1 MGYLW
6 IFIISIYRYINDL
19 TRQLSFLMN
28 NYKYELGEDPE
39 NKCIM
44 IPRYKALGRMSPDGK
59 RYPDKEISKPSEEDL
74 VPVRSIITKFTNRD
88 IVTPDLIGTKFK
100 DITHG
105 AGIGLSF
112 GTSLTENITQS
123 ALGLKHGG
131 HERVIDENGYLY
143 APRACKVRE
152 EGQWLYLDYKG
163 GSLKYPRPD
172 NLVLNAKESFAKG
185 DLVGTAYS
193 TTSPIYRLNAL
204 INLMSARG
212 SDGKR
217 YFEKDNVIVSDCY
230 AYQEGEIHYIENPRT
245 KRIEV
250 QIGSVRYD
258 YNPQCMYFFPEG
270 SHVKKL
276 ERFCSGVI
284 NMHHV
289 INDLGDNIRDIYL
302 IFRKQFYFLT
312 DGTYRKTGITEL
324 SAPQEEL
331 VEMLFISL
339 INVDYN
345 PKKDQIENIDYL
357 GTYSGVMS
365 NDSFYT
371 ILSYGWS
378 GRVVQKA
385 LRGEAGLKNDVMT
398 ETVLGLLLND
408 RLDDPMLPK

>member
-276 ERFCSGVI
+276 ERFCSGVV

-345 PKKDQIENIDYL
+345 PKKGQIENIDYL

-408 RLDDPMLPK
+408 KLDDPMLPK

>member
-1 MGYLW
+1 
-6 IFIISIYRYINDL
+6 
-19 TRQLSFLMN
+19 MN
-28 NYKYELGEDPE
+28 NYKFELGEDPE

-44 IPRYKALGRMSPDGK
+44 IPRYKALGRVSPDGK
-59 RYPDKEISKPSEEDL
+59 RYSEKPISNPSEDDL
-74 VPVRSIITKFTNRD
+74 VPVRSIITKFKEKD
-88 IVTPDLIGTKFK
+88 IVTPDLIGSKFK
-100 DITHG
+100 DITPG

-131 HERVIDENGYLY
+131 HERVIDENCYLY

-152 EGQWLYLDYKG
+152 EGHWMYLEYKG
-163 GSLKYPRPD
+163 GELKYPRPD

-204 INLMSARG
+204 INLMNARG
-212 SDGKR
+212 SNGTR

-230 AYQEGEIHYIENPRT
+230 AYEEGEIHYIENPKT

-250 QIGSVRYD
+250 QIGSRKYD

-270 SHVKKL
+270 AKVKKL
-276 ERFCSGVI
+276 ERFCSGVA
-284 NMHHV
+284 NMYHV
-289 INDLGDNIRDIYL
+289 VSDLGDNLNDIYL
-302 IFRKQFYFLT
+302 IFRKQFYYLT
-312 DGTYRKTGITEL
+312 DGAYRKSGITDL

-339 INVDYN
+339 ININFD
-345 PKKDQIENIDYL
+345 PKSDQIKNVDYL

-398 ETVLGLLLND
+398 ETVLGLLLSD
-408 RLDDPMLPK
+408 QLDDPMLPK

>member
-1 MGYLW
+1 
-6 IFIISIYRYINDL
+6 
-19 TRQLSFLMN
+19 MN

-39 NKCIM
+39 NMCIM
-44 IPRYKALGRMSPDGK
+44 IPRYKALGRVSPEGK
-59 RYPDKEISKPSEEDL
+59 RYSEKPISNPSEEDL
-74 VPVRSIITKFTNRD
+74 VPVRSIITKFREKD
-88 IVTPDLIGTKFK
+88 IVTPDLIGSKFT
-100 DITHG
+100 DITPG

-131 HERVIDENGYLY
+131 HERVIDENSYLY

-152 EGQWLYLDYKG
+152 EGQWMYLDYKG

-172 NLVLNAKESFAKG
+172 NLVLNAKDSFTKG
-185 DLVGTAYS
+185 DLIGTAYS

-204 INLMSARG
+204 IDLMSARG

-230 AYQEGEIHYIENPRT
+230 AYEEGEIHYIENP
-245 KRIEV
+245 KSKKIEV
-250 QIGSVRYD
+250 QIGSIKYD

-270 SHVKKL
+270 SRVKKL
-276 ERFCSGVI
+276 ERFCSGVV

-289 INDLGDNIRDIYL
+289 VSDLGDNIRDIYL

-312 DGTYRKTGITEL
+312 DATYRKTGITEL

-339 INVDYN
+339 IGVDYN
-345 PKKDQIENIDYL
+345 PKKDAIEGIQYL

-385 LRGEAGLKNDVMT
+385 LKGEAGLKSDVMT

-408 RLDDPMLPK
+408 QLDDPMLPK

>member
-1 MGYLW
+1 
-6 IFIISIYRYINDL
+6 
-19 TRQLSFLMN
+19 MN
-28 NYKYELGEDPE
+28 NYKFELGEDPE

-44 IPRYKALGRMSPDGK
+44 IPRYKALGRVSPDGK
-59 RYPDKEISKPSEEDL
+59 RYPDKEISRPDENDL
-74 VPVRSIITKFTNRD
+74 VPVRSIITKFTNKD

-100 DITHG
+100 DITPG

-131 HERVIDENGYLY
+131 HERVIDENCYLY

-163 GSLKYPRPD
+163 GELKYPRPD
-172 NLVLNAKESFAKG
+172 NLVLNAKDSFAKG
-185 DLVGTAYS
+185 DLIGTAYS

-204 INLMSARG
+204 INLMKARG
-212 SDGKR
+212 SDGTR

-230 AYQEGEIHYIENPRT
+230 AYQEGEIHYNVNPRT
-245 KRIEV
+245 HRMEV
-250 QIGSVRYD
+250 QIGGIKYD
-258 YNPQCMYFFPEG
+258 YNSQCMYFFPEG
-270 SHVKKL
+270 AKVGKH
-276 ERFCSGVI
+276 ERFCSGVV
-284 NMHHV
+284 NMGHV
-289 INDLGDNIRDIYL
+289 IADLGTNINDIYS
-302 IFRKQFYFLT
+302 IFRKQFYYLT
-312 DGTYRKTGITEL
+312 DGSYRKTGITEL

-345 PKKDQIENIDYL
+345 PKKDDIENIDYL

-385 LRGEAGLKNDVMT
+385 LKGEAGLKDDLMT

>member
-1 MGYLW
+1 
-6 IFIISIYRYINDL
+6 
-19 TRQLSFLMN
+19 MN

-44 IPRYKALGRMSPDGK
+44 IPRYKALGRVDPDGK
-59 RYPDKEISKPSEEDL
+59 RYPDKEISKPSEDDL
-74 VPVRSIITKFTNRD
+74 VPVRSIITKFKDKD
-88 IVTPDLIGTKFK
+88 IVTPDLIGSKFK
-100 DITHG
+100 DITPG

-131 HERVIDENGYLY
+131 HERVIDENCYLY

-152 EGQWLYLDYKG
+152 EGVWMYLDYKG
-163 GSLKYPRPD
+163 GELKYPRPD
-172 NLVLNAKESFAKG
+172 NLVLNAKESFDKG
-185 DLVGTAYS
+185 DLIGTAYS

-204 INLMSARG
+204 IKLMNARG
-212 SDGKR
+212 SDGTR
-217 YFEKDNVIVSDCY
+217 YFEKDNVIISDCY
-230 AYQEGEIHYIENPRT
+230 AYEEGDIHYETNPRT
-245 KRIEV
+245 GKMEV
-250 QIGSVRYD
+250 RIGSVKYD

-270 SHVKKL
+270 AHVKKL
-276 ERFCSGVI
+276 ERFCSGVV
-284 NMHHV
+284 NMYHV
-289 INDLGDNIRDIYL
+289 INDLGSNIRDIYL
-302 IFRKQFYFLT
+302 IFRKQFYYLT

-345 PKKDQIENIDYL
+345 PKKDQIENIDFL
-357 GTYSGVMS
+357 GTYSGVMN

-378 GRVVQKA
+378 GRVVKKA
-385 LRGEAGLKNDVMT
+385 LQGEAGLKNDLMT

-408 RLDDPMLPK
+408 KLDDPMLPK

>member
-1 MGYLW
+1 
-6 IFIISIYRYINDL
+6 
-19 TRQLSFLMN
+19 MN

-44 IPRYKALGRMSPDGK
+44 IPRYKALGRVSPEGK
-59 RYPDKEISKPSEEDL
+59 RYSEKPISNPSEEDL
-74 VPVRSIITKFTNRD
+74 VPVRSIITKFKDKD
-88 IVTPDLIGTKFK
+88 IVTPDLIGSKFK
-100 DITHG
+100 DITPG

-131 HERVIDENGYLY
+131 HERVIDENCYLY

-152 EGQWLYLDYKG
+152 EGQWLYLEYKG
-163 GSLKYPRPD
+163 GELKYPRPD
-172 NLVLNAKESFAKG
+172 NLVLNAKESFVKG

-204 INLMSARG
+204 INLMNARG
-212 SDGKR
+212 SNGTR

-230 AYQEGEIHYIENPRT
+230 AYEEGEIHYIENPKS

-250 QIGSVRYD
+250 QIGTRKYD

-270 SHVKKL
+270 AKVKKH
-276 ERFCSGVI
+276 ERFCSGVV
-284 NMHHV
+284 NMYHV
-289 INDLGDNIRDIYL
+289 VADLGDNIKDIYS

-312 DGTYRKTGITEL
+312 DGSYRKSGITDL

-339 INVDYN
+339 INVNYD
-345 PKKDQIENIDYL
+345 PKADKIKDVDYL

-398 ETVLGLLLND
+398 ETVLGLLLSD
-408 RLDDPMLPK
+408 QLDDPMLPK